1 MDRCLYLDPNKLIK
15 YSDDYFIHPNDIII
29 NSTGGGTVGRTGI
42 VNTSDI
48 NRYENVVWDSHI
60 TVVRV
65 LDSIDTKFIFYYL
78 ISPII
83 QVGLEK
89 RCEGSTNQIEL
100 NSKTIKSYIVPLP
113 PLQEQI
119 RISAKIEKLFDY
131 IFAI

>member
-1 MDRCLYLDPNKLIK
+1 MDRCLYLDPNKSKK
-15 YSDDYFIHPNDIII
+15 YSEDYFIHPKDILI

-42 VNTSDI
+42 VNTNDI
-48 NRYENVVWDSHI
+48 NEYEKVVWDSHI

-65 LDSIDTKFIFYYL
+65 LDSIYMKFIFYYL

-100 NSKTIKSYIVPLP
+100 YPKVIKSYIVPLP

-119 RISAKIEKLFDY
+119 RISTKIEKLFYY
-131 IFAI
+131 ISSI